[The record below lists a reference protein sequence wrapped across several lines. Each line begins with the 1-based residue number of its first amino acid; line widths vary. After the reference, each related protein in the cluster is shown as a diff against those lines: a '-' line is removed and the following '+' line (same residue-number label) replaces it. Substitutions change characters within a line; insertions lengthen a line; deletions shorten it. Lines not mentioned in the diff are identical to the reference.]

1 MKILLD
7 THTILWF
14 VEDVGRMSE
23 AVKVMIENEENE
35 KFVSLASA
43 WEIAIKVG
51 LGKLSLNTSIEV
63 FFADLLR
70 RNGFSLLPISLPQAL
85 SVRSLP
91 LHHRD
96 PFDRL
101 LIAQSLMEGMPIVS
115 ADLALDAYGVSRLW
129 QS

>member
-14 VEDVGRMSE
+14 VEDGERMSE
-23 AVKVMIENEENE
+23 AVKVIIENEENE
-35 KFVSLASA
+35 KFVSIASA

-70 RNGFSLLPISLPQAL
+70 RNGFSLLPISLPHAL
-85 SVRSLP
+85 FVRSLP

-101 LIAQSLMEGMPIVS
+101 LIAQNLMEGMPIVS
-115 ADLALDAYGVSRLW
+115 RDLILDAYGVSRLW
-129 QS
+129 Q